1 MPIPPSSAN
10 SQPCAR
16 LAATVKAKH
25 ATSEGHGASERDRT
39 ADALP
44 MRVLQ

>member
-1 MPIPPSSAN
+1 MPIPPSSATR
-10 SQPCAR
+10 S
-16 LAATVKAKH
+16 LALAWPQLSKLNTH
-25 ATSEGHGASERDRT
+25 TSEGHGTSERDRT